1 MRFAVGVRLVA
12 ALAAGM
18 MAQSAA
24 AVGVGVAT
32 AKVCDVRTY
41 GAKAD
46 GVTKDTK
53 AIQAAIDDCS
63 KSKGGGTVTLS
74 GGTFL
79 SAPIVL
85 KDNVTLELAT
95 GATLLGS
102 PDHNDY
108 PQLEVFRAPG
118 RQSLVSADHASNIAI
133 TGGGVLD
140 GNGQS
145 WWTEARSTP
154 GSGIVGVGVFRPRL
168 VVFNYCQ
175 HIRMEGVTVQNS
187 PSWQIV
193 PYYSDD
199 IVIRNIKVLAP
210 YPSPNTD
217 AIDPFSSSNVVIDH
231 VYADTGDDNVAI
243 KSGEIN
249 SPGPDSPS
257 RNITITDCDFEH
269 GHGLS
274 IGSEIAGGVQNV
286 HAERIHF
293 KGTDQGIRIKSGRD
307 RGNDVSQFS
316 FKDLTMEDVKTAILI
331 TEYYPH
337 PAPAGEVPAEPV
349 GRLTPKFHDFTI
361 ENVKA
366 TGSDSAGTI
375 VGLPESP
382 VLGLIMK
389 NVHIAAKTGLS
400 IAYATV
406 IMNDVVV
413 TPVTGEAMKI
423 APTATVKILK

>member
-1 MRFAVGVRLVA
+1 MRIAAGVRLVA
-12 ALAAGM
+12 VLAVGM
-18 MAQSAA
+18 IMHSTMAQAA
-24 AVGVGVAT
+24 TG
-32 AKVCDVRTY
+32 KVCDARKY

-63 KSKGGGTVTLS
+63 KVKTGGTVTLS

-85 KDNVTLELAT
+85 KDNVTLEIAK
-95 GATLLGS
+95 GAMLLGS
-102 PDHNDY
+102 PDHDDY
-108 PQLEVFRAPG
+108 PQLEVFRAAG
-118 RQSLVSADHASNIAI
+118 RQSLVSADHARNIAI
-133 TGGGVLD
+133 TGGGTID
-140 GNGQS
+140 GNGAS

-175 HIRMEGVTVQNS
+175 HIRMEGITVQNS

-217 AIDPFSSSNVVIDH
+217 AIDPFSSSNMVIDH
-231 VYADTGDDNVAI
+231 VYADTGDDNIAI

-293 KGTDQGIRIKSGRD
+293 KGTDQGIRIKSARD
-307 RGNDVSQFS
+307 RGNDVSNLS
-316 FKDLTMEDVKTAILI
+316 FKDLTMEGVKTAILI

-337 PAPAGEVPAEPV
+337 PAPDGDVPAVPV
-349 GRLTPKFHDFTI
+349 GRLTPKFHDFSI
-361 ENVKA
+361 ENVMA

-382 VLGLIMK
+382 VLGLSMK
-389 NVHIAAKTGLS
+389 NVHIAAKTGMS
-400 IAYATV
+400 IAYATLT
-406 IMNDVVV
+406 MDDVSV
-413 TPVTGEAMKI
+413 TPQTGEAIKI
-423 APTATVKILK
+423 APNAKVTIKK